1 MAKRKRFREKIAIH
15 PVMTFLILVVI
26 AIVLSGVLALFN
38 TSFSYSAINSVRGEF
53 YTTTESITSMLNLS
67 GIKYIFSNTV
77 SNFANFTVLSH
88 LIIIL
93 LGIGIM
99 EYSGFLKTAIGLLTK
114 KVRKNVITYV
124 IVLLCILASIMDN
137 LPFIAFIP
145 LTALIYKYG
154 KRNPNVGIVCSFAA
168 LTCGYGLSIFLTSVD
183 SSLSSLTV
191 LSAKVLDA
199 GYSIGSFSMLF
210 IMIAAI
216 LILSF
221 AITYVTEN
229 IVVNKLPKFDFEET
243 EVLSEERLT
252 KAQMRGLLFAG
263 VGSIIY
269 LIIFIYNVIP
279 GLPLSGNFLN
289 HNEVLYIDKLFGPE
303 SFFSNGFVFIVT
315 ILFIIWGFLY
325 GIGARTIR
333 NNREFVE
340 SLGYSLNGIGKMLL
354 FIFASATF
362 ISIFKQTNIGN
373 VVVAGLTT
381 LISSSGLTGLTLV
394 IVLFITSGIATLF
407 VPGSVN
413 KWMIMSGQI
422 VPVFLSAG
430 ISGEFAQVIFRFG
443 ESVTLGLTPVFA
455 YFIVY
460 LAYLEKYT
468 QDETNITLGNAIKY
482 QMPYSFTTA
491 AALLAIIVVWYLI
504 SLPLGI
510 GGSIAV

>member
-1 MAKRKRFREKIAIH
+1 MAKRKRYREKIAIH
-15 PVMTFLILVVI
+15 PVMTFLILIVI
-26 AIVLSGVLALFN
+26 AIVMSGILALFN

-53 YTTTESITSMLNLS
+53 YTTTESITSLLNLS

-145 LTALIYKYG
+145 LVALIYKYG

-168 LTCGYGLSIFLTSVD
+168 LTCGYGLSIFFTSVD

-191 LSAKVLDA
+191 LSAKVLDT
-199 GYSIGSFSMLF
+199 GYSISSFSMLF

-229 IVVNKLPKFDFEET
+229 IVVNKLPKYDFEET

-252 KAQMRGLLFAG
+252 RAQMRGLLFAG
-263 VGSIIY
+263 IGSIIY
-269 LIIFIYNVIP
+269 LIIFIYNIIP

-289 HNEVLYIDKLFGPE
+289 HTEILYIDKLFGPE

-325 GIGARTIR
+325 GIGARTIK

-340 SLGYSLNGIGKMLL
+340 SLGYSLNGIGKMLV

-373 VVVAGLTT
+373 VIVAAIGNFIEGTKL
-381 LISSSGLTGLTLV
+381 SGLPLIVITFIGIAIATILVPSSTLRWYILCPTLV
-394 IVLFITSGIATLF
+394 PLFMASELSPEFT
-407 VPGSVN
+407 
-413 KWMIMSGQI
+413 QI
-422 VPVFLSAG
+422 V
-430 ISGEFAQVIFRFG
+430 FRFS
-443 ESVTLGLTPVFA
+443 ESVTMNITPILA

-460 LAYLEKYT
+460 LAFLEKYNQSDGKIGMKEAFRYQLPYT
-468 QDETNITLGNAIKY
+468 VLVGVTL
-482 QMPYSFTTA
+482 FV
-491 AALLAIIVVWYLI
+491 IILVWYMVG
-504 SLPLGI
+504 LPLGNNTFP
-510 GGSIAV
+510 VL